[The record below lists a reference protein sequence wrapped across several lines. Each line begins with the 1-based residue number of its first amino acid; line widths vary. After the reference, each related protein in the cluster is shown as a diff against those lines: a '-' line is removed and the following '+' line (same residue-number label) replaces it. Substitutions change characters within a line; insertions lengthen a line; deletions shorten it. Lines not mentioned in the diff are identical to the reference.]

1 MPREQVGYNP
11 QVELTQVTASPNIH
25 TVQANQNLVG
35 SKTQQLISQ
44 LGVAFP
50 QANKLYQQA
59 LDNETKAAEEYA
71 RSITPQDLK
80 KQIDDGTLMPS
91 QSPLFQA
98 TVRHTYGSNQ
108 ADMVTN
114 DVIQRATKGEFET
127 PDQANAALTEARNK
141 ALSGQDQYV
150 IAGFDK
156 HYNGIQNKLQG
167 TVLSVN
173 NQKSVDAGETNANI
187 SLRNSI
193 DRVRSPEFKGTVEE
207 AATVIG
213 DAYRMQI
220 TGNVLFN
227 KTMRSNA
234 LRGVLTD
241 ISKNGDVN
249 LLEQVL
255 QQKLDHGGTITDSIG
270 LDDAATFIM
279 SAQRVAQSNYFLQ
292 QHQDS
297 VSQLNSMVEESLK
310 NNTFN
315 GGAQFKTAKA
325 VGKTGEPV
333 DYNAEKYAKEILARQ
348 SASLPFEQRV
358 SLYAT
363 RGVEDDSLSAVINTG
378 AENIRSIGLESKD
391 KKSGE
396 LSQNGKAAVDTFL
409 RVQAVDRVYADSLVK
424 GDSNKQLYRL
434 VGIFNDMGKTP
445 EAAATYATQ
454 AVNSN
459 LENLKQGG
467 KINTEVTSLV
477 KSALNPSFFSDGPVV
492 WGKQKWDN
500 FKSGN
505 DYVNYDAFAADMVD
519 VAGALYA
526 SGQATDAPSAVEKA
540 QEYFHQITSRVNNTG
555 YYKRDLPHV
564 PSPTFG
570 TPEDFM
576 LEFINTTIAPIA
588 EARGFDPK
596 EVSLRRDN
604 RGIYT
609 AYVAGQALEG
619 VDGLPVQRTKQ
630 QLDDWS
636 TNEYQRLM
644 QVEKAGAVAKL
655 KSKKSSFHKALNE
668 RILD

>member
-1 MPREQVGYNP
+1 MSRVQVGYNP

-25 TVQANQNLVG
+25 TVETNKNILG
-35 SKTQQLISQ
+35 SNATQLAAQ

-50 QANKLYQQA
+50 QTEKLYHQA
-59 LDNETKAAEEYA
+59 LDNEKQAADEYA
-71 RSITPQDLK
+71 RSITPADLK

-108 ADMVTN
+108 ADSVTN
-114 DVIQRATKGEFET
+114 DVIQRAYKGEFET
-127 PDQANAALTEARNK
+127 PDQAQAALVEARNK
-141 ALSGQDQYV
+141 ALSGQDEYV

-156 HYNGIQNKLQG
+156 HYNNIQSKLQG

-173 NQKSVDAGETNANI
+173 NQKSIDAGEVNANI

-193 DRVRSPEFKGTVEE
+193 ERVRSPDFKGTVDE
-207 AATVIG
+207 AANAIG

-241 ISKNGDVN
+241 ISKTGDIA
-249 LLEQVL
+249 LLEKVL
-255 QQKLDHGGTITDSIG
+255 QQKLDHGGTITDSVG
-270 LDDAATFIM
+270 LDDAAQYLL
-279 SAQRVAQSNYFLQ
+279 SAQRVAQSNFNLQ
-292 QHQDS
+292 QHES
-297 VSQLNSMVEESLK
+297 SIAQLNSMVEESLK

-325 VGKTGEPV
+325 LGKNGEPV
-333 DYNAEKYAKEILARQ
+333 DYNAEKYAKEVLARQ
-348 SASLPFEQRV
+348 TASLPFEQRV
-358 SLYAT
+358 EAYAT

-378 AENIRSIGLESKD
+378 AENIRGVGLESKD
-391 KKSGE
+391 KKVGE
-396 LSQNGKAAVDTFL
+396 LSQNGKAAVDTYL
-409 RVQAVDRVYADSLVK
+409 RVHAVDRVYADSLVK
-424 GDSNKQLYRL
+424 GDANKQLYRL
-434 VGIFNDMGKTP
+434 IGIFSDMGKPP

-459 LENLKQGG
+459 LDNLKQGG
-467 KINTEVTSLV
+467 KINSEVSSAV
-477 KSALNPSFFSDGPVV
+477 KAALNPSFFGETIM

-500 FKSGN
+500 FRSGN
-505 DYVNYDAFAADMVD
+505 EYVNYDAFAADMID

-526 SGQATDAPSAVEKA
+526 SGQATDVPSAVEKT

-576 LEFINTTIAPIA
+576 LEYINTTVSPIA
-588 EARGFDPK
+588 EARGFNPK
-596 EVSLRRDN
+596 EVSLRRDK

-619 VDGLPVQRTKQ
+619 PDGLPIQRTKQ
-630 QLDDWS
+630 ELDDWA

>member
-25 TVQANQNLVG
+25 TVQTNNTTMG
-35 SKTQQLISQ
+35 STATQLAAQ

-50 QANKLYQQA
+50 QVDKLYKTA
-59 LDNETKAAEEYA
+59 MDNEKQAAQAYA
-71 RSITPQDLK
+71 HSITPQDLK

-108 ADMVTN
+108 ADTVTN
-114 DVIQRATKGEFET
+114 DVIQRAMKGEFET

-141 ALSGQDQYV
+141 ALSGQDEYV
-150 IAGFDK
+150 VAGFDK
-156 HYNGIQNKLQG
+156 HYNGIQAKLQG
-167 TVLSVN
+167 TVLNVA

-193 DRVRSPEFKGTVEE
+193 ERVRSPDFKGTVDE
-207 AATVIG
+207 AANVIG

-227 KTMRSNA
+227 KSMRSNA
-234 LRGVLTD
+234 LKGVLTD
-241 ISKNGDVN
+241 ISKNGDVG
-249 LLEQVL
+249 LLEKVL
-255 QQKLDHGGTITDSIG
+255 EQKLDHGGTITDSIG
-270 LDDAATFIM
+270 LDDAATYLM
-279 SAQRVAQSNYFLQ
+279 SAQRVAQSNFNLQ
-292 QHQDS
+292 QHEAS
-297 VSQLNSMVEESLK
+297 VAQLNSMVEQSLQD
-310 NNTFN
+310 NTFN
-315 GGAQFKTAKA
+315 GGAQFKTAKSL
-325 VGKTGEPV
+325 GKNGEPV
-333 DYNAEKYAKEILARQ
+333 DYNAEKYAKDILAKQ
-348 SASLPFEQRV
+348 TASLPFEQRV
-358 SLYAT
+358 SMYAT
-363 RGVEDDSLSAVINTG
+363 RGVEDDSLSSVINTG

-396 LSQNGKAAVDTFL
+396 LSQNGKAAVDAFL

-424 GDSNKQLYRL
+424 GDANKQLYRL
-434 VGIFNDMGKTP
+434 IGIFNDMGKTP

-477 KSALNPSFFSDGPVV
+477 KSALNPSFFGDGPIL

-519 VAGALYA
+519 VAGALYS

-576 LEFINTTIAPIA
+576 LEFIKTTVAPIA
-588 EARGFDPK
+588 EARGFDSK

-619 VDGLPVQRTKQ
+619 PDGLPVQRTKQ
-630 QLDDWS
+630 QLDDWA

-655 KSKKSSFHKALNE
+655 TSKKSSFRKALNE